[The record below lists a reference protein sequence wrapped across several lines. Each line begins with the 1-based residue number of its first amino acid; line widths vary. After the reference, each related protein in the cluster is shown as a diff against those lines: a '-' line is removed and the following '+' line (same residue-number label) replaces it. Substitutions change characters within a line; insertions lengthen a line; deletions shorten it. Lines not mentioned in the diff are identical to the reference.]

1 MTESD
6 NSSEQRDRPSMEG
19 FRVSAAS
26 YDDGFLHIS
35 IQPPVDEIRSPCDI
49 CCVLDISGSMSDRVE
64 IPNAKKEVYGL
75 TKLDLVKHA
84 MATII
89 HCLQCQ
95 DRLSIV
101 VFSENA
107 KILFPL
113 TTMDDQGRTF
123 ALDQLKKVRVS

>member
-6 NSSEQRDRPSMEG
+6 NCSEQCDISSMEG

-26 YDDGFLHIS
+26 YEGGFVHIS

-49 CCVLDISGSMSDRVE
+49 CCVLDILGSMSDRVE

-75 TKLDLVKHA
+75 TKLELVKHA
-84 MATII
+84 MASII
-89 HCLQCQ
+89 HCLQSQ
-95 DRLSIV
+95 DRLSV
-101 VFSENA
+101 VLFSGNA
-107 KILFPL
+107 QILFPL

-123 ALDQLKKVRVS
+123 ALDRLKGVRVS